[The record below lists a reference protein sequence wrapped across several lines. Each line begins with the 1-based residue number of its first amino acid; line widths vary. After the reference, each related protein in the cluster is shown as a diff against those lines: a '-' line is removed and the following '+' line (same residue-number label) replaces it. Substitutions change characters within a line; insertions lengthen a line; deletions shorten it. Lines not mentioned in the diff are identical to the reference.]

1 MNLLMSYGG
10 SMLTPTIPGTGSR
23 GFKILHFTAYFV
35 KLAEIVFVN
44 GSNSRYINIS
54 IYIYTHSVYLYAPR
68 AALEQNHVFFW
79 FDLVLRV
86 VPPKVKSQR
95 RKHSSTT
102 WDLGIKKP
110 LKLSLED

>member
-54 IYIYTHSVYLYAPR
+54 IYIYTHSVYLYAPH

-86 VPPKVKSQR
+86 VPPKVKS
-95 RKHSSTT
+95 
-102 WDLGIKKP
+102 
-110 LKLSLED
+110 

>member
-54 IYIYTHSVYLYAPR
+54 IYIYIHIVYICMHPMQL
-68 AALEQNHVFFW
+68 LSKTMFFFGLTW
-79 FDLVLRV
+79 F
-86 VPPKVKSQR
+86 
-95 RKHSSTT
+95 
-102 WDLGIKKP
+102 
-110 LKLSLED
+110 